1 MEKDGGFI
9 MRHYENIYDIIGK
22 LENYELLTEEE
33 CDDLLSILK
42 PALGEFIPT
51 REEYLEYKNN
61 IELIKEYQKS
71 IRTTDLI
78 PDLLEKCQTYNEK
91 YHKGE

>member
-1 MEKDGGFI
+1 
-9 MRHYENIYDIIGK
+9 MRYYENIYDIISK
-22 LENYELLTEEE
+22 LENYKSLTEEE

-61 IELIKEYQKS
+61 IELIKEYRKS
-71 IRTTDLI
+71 ITTIDLI
-78 PDLLEKCQTYNEK
+78 PDLLEKCQAYNEK